1 MARYKRDIMVKRV
14 IIVGGG
20 YAGTALARALDKLAE
35 VQLVDARDR
44 FVHNVAAIRSVV
56 DPSLLDRIVIPYG
69 RLLRRGSVRKS
80 VVAGVSNSGVT
91 LTGGGRIEGDIVVVA
106 TGSHYASPF
115 KPQGESTQAFVDG
128 VRTAH
133 STLKSANAIAIVGGG
148 AVGTELAGEISSAYP
163 GKAVTLV
170 SGSPSLVPGY
180 SNKLADTLAAQL
192 RSKGV
197 SLRFNH
203 RVEGLPALDH
213 PFIGALGDDLG
224 GPEQLVFPAL
234 GARPTTAV
242 FRQMPGTSFDAQ
254 GRVEVDGWLRLAG
267 SRNIFALGDAA
278 ATGDPMTIVA
288 ITRQVPWLAK
298 TIAALLEGQK
308 IEALSQYKPWPTRGI
323 LVPLGP
329 RDGAS
334 ALPVLRTGVLV
345 GRWLTSR
352 IKGRE
357 LFIPRYL
364 KEFGYAMGARG

>member
-1 MARYKRDIMVKRV
+1 MVKRV

-20 YAGTALARALDKLAE
+20 YAGTALSRALDKLAE

-69 RLLRRGSVRKS
+69 RLLRRGSVRQS

-91 LTGGGRIEGDIVVVA
+91 LTGGERIEGDIVVVA

-128 VRTAH
+128 VRAAH

-148 AVGTELAGEISSAYP
+148 AVGTELAGEISTAYP
-163 GKAVTLV
+163 GKAVTLI

-197 SLRFNH
+197 SLRFNR
-203 RVEGLPALDH
+203 RVEGLVALDH
-213 PFIGALGDDLG
+213 PFTGALGDDLG
-224 GPEQLVFPAL
+224 GAEQLVFPAL

-242 FRQMPGTSFDAQ
+242 FRQMPRTNFDAQ
-254 GRVEVDGWLRLAG
+254 GRVEVDGWLRLGG

-308 IEALSQYKPWPTRGI
+308 IEFLSPYKPWPTRGI

-334 ALPVLRTGVLV
+334 ALPVLRNGVLV

-364 KEFGYAMGARG
+364 KEFGYAMGAGG

>member
-1 MARYKRDIMVKRV
+1 VKRV

-20 YAGTALARALDKLAE
+20 YAGTPLSQALDKVAE

-44 FVHNVAAIRSVV
+44 FVHNVAAIRGVV
-56 DPSLLDRIVIPYG
+56 DPSLLDRMVIPYD
-69 RLLRRGSVRKS
+69 RLLRRGSVRQGLVTS
-80 VVAGVSNSGVT
+80 ASSSGIT
-91 LTGGGRIEGDIVVVA
+91 LANGDHIEGDIVVVA
-106 TGSHYASPF
+106 TGSRYANPF
-115 KPQGESTQAFVDG
+115 KPQDESTQAFADSL
-128 VRTAH
+128 RAANR
-133 STLKSANAIAIVGGG
+133 SLKSANAIAIIGGG

-163 GKAVTLV
+163 GKVVTIV
-170 SGSPSLVPGY
+170 SGSPSLMPGY
-180 SNKLADTLAAQL
+180 SNRLAETLATQL

-197 SLRFNH
+197 RLHFNH
-203 RVEGLPALDH
+203 RVEGLAASDH
-213 PFIGALGDDLG
+213 PFTGSLGEGLG
-224 GPEQLVFPAL
+224 GAEQLVFPAL

-242 FRQMPGTSFDAQ
+242 FRLMPGTSFDAQ
-254 GRVEVDGWLRLAG
+254 GRVVVDRWLRPAG

-298 TIAALLEGQK
+298 TITAMLAGRS
-308 IEALSQYKPWPTRGI
+308 IESLSPYKPWPTRGI

-334 ALPVLRTGVLV
+334 VLPVLSNGMLV

-357 LFIPRYL
+357 LFIPRYRR
-364 KEFGYAMGARG
+364 EFGYAMEYK

>member
-1 MARYKRDIMVKRV
+1 MVKRV

-20 YAGTALARALDKLAE
+20 YAGTSLSRALDEVAE

-44 FVHNVAAIRSVV
+44 FVHNVAAIRGVV
-56 DPSLLDRIVIPYG
+56 DPSLLDRILIPYD
-69 RLLRRGSVRKS
+69 RLLRRGSVRQS
-80 VVAGVSNSGVT
+80 VVIGASSSGVT
-91 LTGGGRIEGDIVVVA
+91 LVSSEHIEGDIVVLA

-115 KPQGESTQAFVDG
+115 KPLGESTQVFADSL
-128 VRTAH
+128 RTAH
-133 STLKSANAIAIVGGG
+133 SDLMSAKAVAIVGGG

-170 SGSPSLVPGY
+170 SGSPSLMPGY
-180 SNKLADTLAAQL
+180 SDRLAETLATQL
-192 RSKGV
+192 RDKGV
-197 SLRFNH
+197 LLRFNH
-203 RVEGLPALDH
+203 RVEGLAATDH
-213 PFIGALGDDLG
+213 PFTGSLGEGLG
-224 GPEQLVFPAL
+224 GAEQLVFPAL

-254 GRVEVDGWLRLAG
+254 GRVVVDGWLRPAG
-267 SRNIFALGDAA
+267 FRNIFALGDAA
-278 ATGDPMTIVA
+278 ATGDAMTIVA

-298 TIAALLEGQK
+298 TITALLAGQT
-308 IEALSQYKPWPTRGI
+308 IESLAPYKPWPTRGI

-334 ALPVLRTGVLV
+334 ALPILRNGMLV

-364 KEFGYAMGARG
+364 KEFGYATGDQ

>member
-1 MARYKRDIMVKRV
+1 MVKRV
-14 IIVGGG
+14 IIAGGG

-56 DPSLLDRIVIPYG
+56 DPSLLDRIVIPYD
-69 RLLRRGSVRKS
+69 RLLRRGGVRQ
-80 VVAGVSNSGVT
+80 GLVSDASSNGVT
-91 LTGGGRIEGDIVVVA
+91 LANGDHIDGDIIVVA
-106 TGSHYASPF
+106 TGSHYANPF

-128 VRTAH
+128 VRAAH
-133 STLKSANAIAIVGGG
+133 SALKNANAIAIVGGG

-170 SGSPSLVPGY
+170 SGSSSLVPGY

-192 RSKGV
+192 RNKGV
-197 SLRFNH
+197 SLRFSH
-203 RVEGLPALDH
+203 RVEGLAAVDH
-213 PFIGALGDDLG
+213 PFTGSLGDDLG
-224 GPEQLVFPAL
+224 GAEQLVFPAL
-234 GARPTTAV
+234 GARPTTEV

-267 SRNIFALGDAA
+267 FQNIFAFGDAA

-308 IEALSQYKPWPTRGI
+308 IESLSPYKPWPTRGI

-334 ALPVLRTGVLV
+334 ALPVLRNGLLV
-345 GRWLTSR
+345 GRWLTSLL
-352 IKGRE
+352 KGRE

-364 KEFGYAMGARG
+364 KEFGYAMGAKG

>member
-1 MARYKRDIMVKRV
+1 VKRV

-56 DPSLLDRIVIPYG
+56 DPSLLDRIVIPYD
-69 RLLRRGSVRKS
+69 RLLRRGRVRQGIVTSVT
-80 VVAGVSNSGVT
+80 NSGVT
-91 LTGGGRIEGDIVVVA
+91 LSGDERIEGDIVVAA

-115 KPQGESTQAFVDG
+115 KPQDDSTQTFVDG
-128 VRTAH
+128 VRAAH
-133 STLKSANAIAIVGGG
+133 STLKSVNAITIVGGG
-148 AVGTELAGEISSAYP
+148 AVGTELAGEICSAYP

-203 RVEGLPALDH
+203 RVEDLAALDH
-213 PFIGALGDDLG
+213 PFTGSLGDDLG
-224 GPEQLVFPAL
+224 GAEQLVFPAL
-234 GARPTTAV
+234 GARPTTGV

-254 GRVEVDGWLRLAG
+254 GRVKVDGWLRLAG
-267 SRNIFALGDAA
+267 FRNIFALGDSA

-298 TIAALLEGQK
+298 TITALLEGRK
-308 IEALSQYKPWPTRGI
+308 IELLSPYKPWPTRGI

-334 ALPVLRTGVLV
+334 ALPVLRNGLLV